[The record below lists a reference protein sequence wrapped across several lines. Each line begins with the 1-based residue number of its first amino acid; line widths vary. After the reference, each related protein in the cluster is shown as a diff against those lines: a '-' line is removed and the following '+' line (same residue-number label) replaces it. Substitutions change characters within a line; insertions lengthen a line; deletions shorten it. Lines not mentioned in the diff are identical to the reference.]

1 MASNWEETSQ
11 FDHIYILGAKRNDPR
26 RKNSDNFHQLYQ
38 ENDKKI
44 DRQPLHEK
52 KARELDIL
60 A

>member
-1 MASNWEETSQ
+1 MTHDEK
-11 FDHIYILGAKRNDPR
+11 I
-26 RKNSDNFHQLYQ
+26 SDNFHQLYQ